1 MAKKQEVAAYVSAL
15 IEELVQMC
23 REAGLSDLEFLLSV
37 TAAEAAKLREPAAEI
52 AESGAQQSA
61 ATH

>member
-1 MAKKQEVAAYVSAL
+1 MANKQEVAAYVSAL

-37 TAAEAAKLREPAAEI
+37 TAAEAAKLRSTAA
-52 AESGAQQSA
+52 SA
-61 ATH
+61 AHGAVTH

>member
-23 REAGLSDLEFLLSV
+23 REAGLSDLEVSPV
-37 TAAEAAKLREPAAEI
+37 GDRCGSGEAA
-52 AESGAQQSA
+52 
-61 ATH
+61 

>member
-1 MAKKQEVAAYVSAL
+1 MANKQEVAAYVSAL

-23 REAGLSDLEFLLSV
+23 REAGLTDLEFLLSV
-37 TAAEAAKLREPAAEI
+37 TAAEAAKLRSAATET
-52 AESGAQQSA
+52 AAQSA